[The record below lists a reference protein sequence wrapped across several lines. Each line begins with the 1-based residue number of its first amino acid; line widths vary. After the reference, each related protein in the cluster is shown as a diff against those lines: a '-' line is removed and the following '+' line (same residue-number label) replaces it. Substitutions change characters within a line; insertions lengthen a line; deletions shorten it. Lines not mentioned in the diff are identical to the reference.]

1 LVKNYIT
8 LLEKINQFFNRRF
21 QLKHILMNPRFSLL
35 LFIFINFF
43 LTIYS
48 QTIQNITPAATRTS
62 EYFPLLEGHK
72 IALVGNN
79 SSKIGNVHLLDTLL
93 HKGIKVQKIF
103 CPEHGFRG
111 NIGAGEKVKTT
122 IDPSTGIRIISLYG
136 KHYKPKSSEL
146 ADIDI
151 VLFDI
156 QDVGVRF
163 YTYLSTLHYVMEACA
178 ENNKQLIVLDRPNPN
193 SFYIDGPVL
202 DMKYKSFVGLHPV
215 PVVYGMTI
223 GEYAQMINGEKWL
236 KNGIQCRL
244 KVILC
249 ENFTHASKYI
259 LPDRPSPNLPDMQA
273 IYLYPSLAL
282 FEGTC
287 INVGRGT
294 PLPFQIFGHPEM
306 KNAGYEYMPEKLP
319 EAPDPMHKNLKCN
332 GINLCNFVFS
342 DSDCFTLKWLIFA
355 YKNVEKKD
363 DFFNIYFYNLSGTG
377 QLIKQIENGQS
388 EKEIKEGWNADIEK
402 FKLIRS
408 KYLLYK

>member
-1 LVKNYIT
+1 MNT
-8 LLEKINQFFNRRF
+8 RF
-21 QLKHILMNPRFSLL
+21 LLL
-35 LFIFINFF
+35 LFIYINFY

-48 QTIQNITPAATRTS
+48 QTFQNITPAASRTS
-62 EYFPLLEGHK
+62 EYFTLLEGHK

-79 SSKIGNVHLLDTLL
+79 SSKIGNVHLLDSLL
-93 HKGIKVQKIF
+93 HKRIKVQRIF

-122 IDPSTGIRIISLYG
+122 VDPTTGIRIISLYG
-136 KHYKPKSSEL
+136 KHCKPKSSEL

-178 ENNKQLIVLDRPNPN
+178 ENNKELIVLDRPNPN

-236 KNGIQCRL
+236 KNGVQCRL

-249 ENFTHASKYI
+249 ENYTHALKYI
-259 LPDRPSPNLPDMQA
+259 LPDRPSPNLPNMQA

-294 PLPFQIFGHPEM
+294 SLPFQLFGHPEM
-306 KNAGYEYMPEKLP
+306 KNAGYEYLPKKLP

-332 GINLCNFVFS
+332 GINLSNFVFS
-342 DSDCFTLKWLIFA
+342 DSDYFTLKWLIFA
-355 YKNVEKKD
+355 YKNVQKKD
-363 DFFNIYFYNLSGTG
+363 DFFNSYFYNISGNG

-388 EKEIKEGWNADIEK
+388 EEDIKAGWKGDIEK
-402 FKLIRS
+402 FIIIRN

>member
-1 LVKNYIT
+1 MNLKKTGFLIGTVICA
-8 LLEKINQFFNRRF
+8 
-21 QLKHILMNPRFSLL
+21 QLSICQPVHEIL
-35 LFIFINFF
+35 
-43 LTIYS
+43 
-48 QTIQNITPAATRTS
+48 PAAVRTY

-122 IDPSTGIRIISLYG
+122 VDPSTGIRIISLYG

-202 DMKYKSFVGLHPV
+202 EMKYKSFVGLHPV
-215 PVVYGMTI
+215 PVVYAMTI

-236 KNGIQCRL
+236 KNGVQCRL

-249 ENFTHASKYI
+249 ENYSHALKYI

-282 FEGTC
+282 FEGTF

-294 PLPFQIFGHPEM
+294 PLPFQVFGHPEM
-306 KNAGYEYMPEKLP
+306 LNADYVYIPEKLP
-319 EAPDPMHKNLKCN
+319 EAPDPLHKNLKCY
-332 GINLCNFVFS
+332 GVNLSNFVFS
-342 DSDCFTLKWLIFA
+342 DSDYFTLKWLIFA
-355 YKNVEKKD
+355 YKNVQKKD
-363 DFFNIYFYNLSGTG
+363 DFFNIYFYNLSGNG

-388 EKEIKEGWNADIEK
+388 EKEIKEGWKEDIEK
-402 FKLIRS
+402 FKLIRT